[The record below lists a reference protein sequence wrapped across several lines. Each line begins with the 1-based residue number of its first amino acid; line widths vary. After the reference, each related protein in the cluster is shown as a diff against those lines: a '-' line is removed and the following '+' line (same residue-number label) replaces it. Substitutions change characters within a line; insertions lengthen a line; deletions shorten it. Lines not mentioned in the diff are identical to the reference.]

1 VVQYWLKDPG
11 QRVNLEFLDAR
22 GQVIKAFTSDQDPQV
37 AADSVRRVQAV
48 DSLVRSGV
56 SRDSAMRAVPG
67 GGGGGGGGGR
77 GGGAAPR
84 VPNQKGMNTF
94 AWNLRYPDAVGF
106 SNLIMWAAGT
116 NGPVAPPGT
125 YSVRMTAGSETLTQP
140 IRVLKDPR
148 STATDADLQAQFQLL
163 IQIRDKVSEAN
174 NAVRTVRN
182 MRWQVDDRTSRLTA
196 AQREQ
201 FQRLSGVMMD
211 SLTFRENEIYQTR
224 NQSGQDP
231 LNYPIRLNNK
241 VAALSGV
248 VGAGEYRPTRQAR
261 DAFTRLSGELDAE
274 LAAVKGTLDSSL
286 PALNAILRAAG
297 LPELRPST
305 EEPPAR
311 RPNVAM

>member
-1 VVQYWLKDPG
+1 
-11 QRVNLEFLDAR
+11 
-22 GQVIKAFTSDQDPQV
+22 
-37 AADSVRRVQAV
+37 
-48 DSLVRSGV
+48 
-56 SRDSAMRAVPG
+56 
-67 GGGGGGGGGR
+67 
-77 GGGAAPR
+77 
-84 VPNQKGMNTF
+84 
-94 AWNLRYPDAVGF
+94 
-106 SNLIMWAAGT
+106 
-116 NGPVAPPGT
+116 
-125 YSVRMTAGSETLTQP
+125 MTAGSETVTQP

-182 MRWQVDDRTSRLTA
+182 MRWQVDDRTGRLSE

-231 LNYPIRLNNK
+231 LNYPIKLNNK
-241 VAALSGV
+241 IAALSGV

-274 LAAVKGTLDSSL
+274 LAAVKVTLDSSL